1 MATAPAASDFGR
13 FSCGPPVVH
22 LLSGFPAVIDRL
34 AEQGQPSHR
43 FLRRAWFDR
52 PTAQRSQTLF
62 IESPS
67 RVPLAALP
75 LVAAH
80 GSIPAGRAM
89 AGCYWPFRSFPASP
103 DLTVDHLVAVLGERR
118 VQQSIGPLLRIGP
131 VLSDDRQA
139 NLMRDAA
146 GRLGWQVLERR
157 LGVSFRQPLAEQ
169 FATGAFPGPSLKRKM
184 RTAERRIQEIG
195 TPDVRIVRGREWSPA
210 VLRQLADIEAASW
223 VGSSTDHS
231 GAKFLKPESLACW
244 NRVIG
249 DRHLA
254 DRLCATILTID
265 GRPVAFSFDLICGPM
280 LYAVASSYDQA
291 FARIS
296 PGALVTV
303 HALNHAVTLGV
314 ETVDWGCGD
323 TGYKTEWGAQ
333 PGPAIVDLLFVRS
346 PVLAAALRP
355 AWEVPGEPPQRAM
368 TTGLS
373 NMLSEMGLPGA
384 GRVLVPGIAMA
395 VAAMMLSE

>member
-1 MATAPAASDFGR
+1 MATAAAASESGS
-13 FSCGPPVVH
+13 FSWEPAVAH

-34 AEQGQPSHR
+34 AGHDEASHR
-43 FLRRAWFDR
+43 FLRRAWFDG
-52 PTAQRSQTLF
+52 PAAQRPQTLF
-62 IESPS
+62 IESAS

-75 LVAAH
+75 LVAMHA
-80 GSIPAGRAM
+80 SVPAGRAV

-103 DLTVDHLVAVLGERR
+103 DLTVDHLVAVFKERWI
-118 VQQSIGPLLRIGP
+118 QQSIGPLLRIGP

-157 LGVSFRQPLAEQ
+157 LGVSFRQPIAEHLAS
-169 FATGAFPGPSLKRKM
+169 GSFPGSSLKRKV

-195 TPDVRIVRGREWSPA
+195 TPDLRIIRGREWSPA

-231 GAKFLKPESLACW
+231 GAKFLKPDSLAYW
-244 NRVIG
+244 NGVIA

-254 DRLCATILTID
+254 ERLCATILTIN

-280 LYAVASSYDQA
+280 LYAIASSYDQA

-323 TGYKTEWGAQ
+323 TGYKTEWGAE
-333 PGPAIVDLLFVRS
+333 PGPAIVDLLFVRG
-346 PVLAAALRP
+346 PMLAAALRP
-355 AWEVPGEPPQRAM
+355 AWEVPGEPTQRAV
-368 TTGLS
+368 TTGLR
-373 NMLSEMGLPGA
+373 NMFSTMGLPGA
-384 GRVLVPGIAMA
+384 GRVLLPTIAMA
-395 VAAMMLSE
+395 SAAMMLIE